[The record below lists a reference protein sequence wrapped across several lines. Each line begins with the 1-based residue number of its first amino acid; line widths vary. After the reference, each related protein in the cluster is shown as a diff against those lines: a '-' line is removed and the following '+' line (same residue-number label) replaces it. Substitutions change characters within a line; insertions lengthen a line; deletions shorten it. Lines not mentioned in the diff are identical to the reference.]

1 MTYSRFALMILTSTV
16 VMFVLMYLNTYAFEH
31 VFFSETRLYMAILMG
46 ATMAFVMLSFMAS
59 MYPSRT
65 VNIGIFGGSIAVF
78 GLSLWL
84 VRSQATID
92 GESYMRAM
100 IPHHSIAIMTSERAG
115 IEDARVE
122 KLAANIAEAQK
133 KEISEM
139 RALVA
144 DLDRGEVVRE
154 VYEDPAPR
162 NGTLNDAL
170 NNTLLSELDL
180 APLPADAGPAG
191 ETCSFRRTRA
201 EDPIMLA
208 SADGDAATVSLNGV
222 ILSLEG
228 SDGSAFTTESLD
240 ITIDPVDAPRFDTR
254 LTFSMTPG
262 PTVSYGGFWSCR
274 S

>member
-1 MTYSRFALMILTSTV
+1 MTYIRFALMILTSTV

-31 VFFSETRLYMAILMG
+31 VFFSETRLWMAMLMG
-46 ATMAFVMLSFMAS
+46 ATMAFVMLAFMAS

-65 VNIGIFGGSIAVF
+65 VNISIFAGSIVIF

-84 VRSQATID
+84 VRSQATVD

-115 IEDARVE
+115 IEDARVD
-122 KLAANIAEAQK
+122 KLAASIAEAQK

-144 DLDRGEVVRE
+144 DLDAGKVVQEVF
-154 VYEDPAPR
+154 EDPAPR
-162 NGTLNDAL
+162 NGTLDDAL

-180 APLPADAGPAG
+180 APLPADAGPVG
-191 ETCSFRRTRA
+191 ETCGFRRTRT
-201 EDPIMLA
+201 EDPVMLA
-208 SADGDAATVSLNGV
+208 TADGDTASVSLNGV
-222 ILSLEG
+222 ILSLKGRE
-228 SDGSAFTTESLD
+228 DGTVFTTEGLD
-240 ITIDPVDAPRFDTR
+240 ITLDSVDAPRFDTR

-262 PTVSYGGFWSCR
+262 PTVSYGGFWSC
-274 S
+274 

>member
-1 MTYSRFALMILTSTV
+1 MTYIRFALMILTSTV
-16 VMFVLMYLNTYAFEH
+16 IMFVLMYLNTYAFEH

-65 VNIGIFGGSIAVF
+65 INISIFAGSVVFF

-84 VRSQATID
+84 VRSQATVD

-115 IEDARVE
+115 LEDARVE
-122 KLAANIAEAQK
+122 KLAASIAEAQK

-144 DLDRGEVVRE
+144 DLDADEVVQA
-154 VYEDPAPR
+154 VFEDPAPR

-170 NNTLLSELDL
+170 NNTLMSELDL
-180 APLPADAGPAG
+180 APLPAVAGPVS
-191 ETCSFRRTRA
+191 ETCRFRRTRT

-208 SADGDAATVSLNGV
+208 TADGNTATVNLNGV
-222 ILSLEG
+222 ILSLKGRE
-228 SDGSAFTTESLD
+228 DGTVFTTEGLD
-240 ITIDPVDAPRFDTR
+240 VTVDPVDAPRFDTR
-254 LTFSMTPG
+254 LIFSMTEG
-262 PTVSYGGFWSCR
+262 PTVSYGGFWCC
-274 S
+274 

>member
-1 MTYSRFALMILTSTV
+1 MTYFRFALMILTSTV

-65 VNIGIFGGSIAVF
+65 VNIAIFGGSIAVF

-92 GESYMRAM
+92 GQSYMRAM

-144 DLDRGEVVRE
+144 DLDGGEVVRE
-154 VYEDPAPR
+154 VFEDPAPR

-191 ETCSFRRTRA
+191 ETCNFRRTRT

-208 SADGDAATVSLNGV
+208 SADRNAATVSLNGV

-228 SDGSAFTTESLD
+228 REDGTGFTTEGLD
-240 ITIDPVDAPRFDTR
+240 IAIDPVDAPRFDTR
-254 LTFSMTPG
+254 LIFSITPG
-262 PTVSYGGFWSCR
+262 PTVSYGGFWSC
-274 S
+274 

>member
-46 ATMAFVMLSFMAS
+46 ATMAIVMLSFMAS

-65 VNIGIFGGSIAVF
+65 VNIGIFGSSIAVF

-115 IEDARVE
+115 IADARVE
-122 KLAANIAEAQK
+122 KLATNIAEAQK

-144 DLDRGEVVRE
+144 DLKRGEVVRE

-180 APLPADAGPAG
+180 APLPADAGATG
-191 ETCSFRRTRA
+191 ETCSFRRTRT

-208 SADGDAATVSLNGV
+208 SADRNAATVSLNGV
-222 ILSLEG
+222 ILTLE
-228 SDGSAFTTESLD
+228 STEDGTAFTTEGLN
-240 ITIDPVDAPRFDTR
+240 ITIHQVDARRFDTR
-254 LTFSMTPG
+254 LTFSMSPG
-262 PTVSYGGFWSCR
+262 PTVSYGGFWSC
-274 S
+274 